1 MKTLALIASLLMPT
15 FTRAAAPMVTA
26 IHCPNGGIQP
36 QAAVDPAGKVHLIYL
51 TGEDG
56 KNDVMY
62 VTSADDAKTWSK
74 PLRVNSHPGAAI
86 ATGTV
91 RGAHL
96 AVGRDGRVHVAW
108 MGSSSAQPRAPRDA
122 TPMLY
127 ARLNDAGDA
136 FEPQRNLI
144 TSATGLDGGGS
155 VAADDAGNVYV
166 GWHAPT
172 PGMKGEENRTV
183 WLATSSDDG
192 KTFAPET
199 RMITQSTGAC

>member
-1 MKTLALIASLLMPT
+1 MVLQMIRMLLVLWLPSITL
-15 FTRAAAPMVTA
+15 AAPMVIA
-26 IHCPNGGIQP
+26 IRCPNGGIQP
-36 QAAVDPAGKVHLIYL
+36 QVAVDSAGKVHLIYL

-62 VTSADDAKTWSK
+62 VTSADDGKTWSK
-74 PLRVNSHPGAAI
+74 PLRVNSQAGAAI

-96 AVGRDGRVHVAW
+96 ALGRGGRVHVAW
-108 MGSSSAQPRAPRDA
+108 MGSSTAQPRGPRDA

-127 ARLNDAGDA
+127 ARLNDAGDG

-166 GWHAPT
+166 G
-172 PGMKGEENRTV
+172 
-183 WLATSSDDG
+183 
-192 KTFAPET
+192 
-199 RMITQSTGAC
+199 